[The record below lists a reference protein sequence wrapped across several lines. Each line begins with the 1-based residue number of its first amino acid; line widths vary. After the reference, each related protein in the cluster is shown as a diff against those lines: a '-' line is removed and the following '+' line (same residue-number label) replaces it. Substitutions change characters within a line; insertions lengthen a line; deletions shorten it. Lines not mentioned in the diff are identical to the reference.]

1 MNFSAKQNERKCIN
15 DDSNLFCKKNHFMKN
30 IDETFLIL
38 ITSDFFEVVRHHQE
52 CVKVRCNWI
61 CPREIPCSMQVKLE
75 RLNNYVDYI
84 RERNLHGKKI
94 VSKIGLIYEKD
105 IAQGKKVFWW
115 SEIVELEEK
124 TVPEDASIRW
134 RSQFL

>member
-1 MNFSAKQNERKCIN
+1 
-15 DDSNLFCKKNHFMKN
+15 
-30 IDETFLIL
+30 
-38 ITSDFFEVVRHHQE
+38 
-52 CVKVRCNWI
+52 
-61 CPREIPCSMQVKLE
+61 MQVKLE

-84 RERNLHGKKI
+84 RERNLNGKKI
-94 VSKIGLIYEKD
+94 VSKIGFIYEKD